1 MGPTAG
7 ERLRELWQYRELL
20 YFMVWRDIKVRYKQT
35 LLGVAW
41 ALIQPVFTTVV
52 FFLFFGKMAK
62 MPSDG
67 IPYPVFSYLGLAAW
81 TYFAGAVSYASNSM
95 VANARLLTKVY
106 FPRILIPAAGVLSTL
121 PDFAISSL
129 LGLVVLKIYGIPI
142 GWGFLLWPVLALPL
156 VLLALG
162 ASLFLATLNV
172 RFRDVKYAIPFL
184 IQLWLFL
191 TPIIYP
197 TSIVPER
204 FRHLTFINPLTGLIN
219 AFRAVVLP
227 DIAVAWPALLTGLAL
242 TLLLLIGGVTMF
254 HRFERSFADII

>member
-1 MGPTAG
+1 
-7 ERLRELWQYRELL
+7 
-20 YFMVWRDIKVRYKQT
+20 
-35 LLGVAW
+35 
-41 ALIQPVFTTVV
+41 
-52 FFLFFGKMAK
+52 
-62 MPSDG
+62 
-67 IPYPVFSYLGLAAW
+67 
-81 TYFAGAVSYASNSM
+81 
-95 VANARLLTKVY
+95 
-106 FPRILIPAAGVLSTL
+106 
-121 PDFAISSL
+121 
-129 LGLVVLKIYGIPI
+129 VVLKIYGIPI